1 MRATWVLTVRCQL
14 AYATHMRPDPP
25 ADDWTQFATA
35 AFALNAL
42 LIEAGETIVAP
53 MGQSSARWQVL
64 GRAHHPTTV
73 ADMARDIG
81 HARQSV
87 QRIADVLVR
96 EGLLEFRP
104 HDRDRRTQ
112 LVGLTP
118 GGEQM
123 LEAIYSRQ
131 LAWSDDVVV
140 TIGPSRLAAATES
153 LTSITEALRTAIAP
167 APQQKESL

>member
-1 MRATWVLTVRCQL
+1 
-14 AYATHMRPDPP
+14 MRPEPP
-25 ADDWTQFATA
+25 TDDWTQFATA
-35 AFALNAL
+35 VFALNAL
-42 LIEAGETIVAP
+42 LVEAGETIVAP
-53 MGQSSARWQVL
+53 LGQSSARWQVL

-96 EGLLEFRP
+96 EGLLEFHP

-118 GGEQM
+118 AGEQT

-131 LAWSDDVVV
+131 LAWSDGVIAA
-140 TIGPSRLAAATES
+140 IGPFQLAAATES
-153 LTSITEALRTAIAP
+153 LTSITAALGTAIST